1 MIHYL
6 QSWPT
11 CIPVHM
17 PPCDLTPLLSSLQIE
32 TSFPPYWVSPMI
44 WFHQKNVAKV
54 TLCDSQTQAPVS
66 PFGSSKSRVKKS
78 KLTNLTARDQEDRKV
93 NDYLN
98 IIQDHEVPPVKAPE
112 DWSCVNLE
120 EEMPSKAGQTKLL
133 MYRIISK

>member
-1 MIHYL
+1 MTPKPRL
-6 QSWPT
+6 QY
-11 CIPVHM
+11 H
-17 PPCDLTPLLSSLQIE
+17 PLD
-32 TSFPPYWVSPMI
+32 PRN
-44 WFHQKNVAKV
+44 H
-54 TLCDSQTQAPVS
+54 C
-66 PFGSSKSRVKKS
+66 VKKS

-98 IIQDHEVPPVKAPE
+98 IIQDHEVPPVKALE